1 MRRNCI
7 PLTFIMARHTT
18 IVLFFLLTILVPG
31 TSQAELVD
39 RIVAIVNDDI
49 ITFSDLTREGAP
61 IFRRISREAPP
72 EQVEAA
78 LIQAREEL
86 LSGLIEKLI
95 VEQRAKEQGVS
106 VSDEDVDRAFAS
118 VVERN
123 NTTPEEFRRSLEL
136 MGTDEQHYREILRS
150 QVLQSKLIS
159 YEIRS
164 RVVITDEKVREYY
177 EANYTEKK
185 ESDAYHILQ
194 MGFTWEEDTPA
205 ARQAARDKAE
215 SIRAKALAGE
225 DFRTL
230 AKKHSRLPSAV
241 DGGDIG
247 VLKKDELASYMKDSI
262 TGLAPDQI
270 SPVVE
275 TPAGF
280 QFFKVLPSAGA
291 QASFE
296 KVAETIREKLYQ
308 QSLDIQ
314 FEKWVKELK
323 EQAYIKK
330 ML

>member
-1 MRRNCI
+1 
-7 PLTFIMARHTT
+7 MARHII
-18 IVLFFLLTILVPG
+18 IVLFFLLTILIPC

-39 RIVAIVNDDI
+39 RIVAIVNEDI

-72 EQVEAA
+72 EQMEAA

-106 VSDEDVDRAFAS
+106 VSDEDVEKAFESLIA
-118 VVERN
+118 RN
-123 NTTPEEFRRSLEL
+123 NTTPDAFRRSLEL
-136 MGTDEQHYREILRS
+136 MGTDEQHYRDILRS

-164 RVVITDEKVREYY
+164 KVVITDEKVKEYY
-177 EANYTEKK
+177 EANYTGKK

-205 ARQAARDKAE
+205 ARQKAREKAE
-215 SIRAKALAGE
+215 SLRAKAVAGE

-230 AKKHSRLPSAV
+230 AKNHSQLPSAV

-247 VLKKDELASYMKDSI
+247 VLKKDELASYMKASI
-262 TGLAPDQI
+262 KGLAPDQI

-280 QFFKVLPSAGA
+280 QFFKILSSEGHIAA

-308 QSLDIQ
+308 ESLDIH